1 MDMHA
6 LLQMPESAGSLDAVA
21 DATADAVDGV
31 LGDGALA
38 RGLRGSW
45 LGHPTH
51 PLMITLPIGAWMSS
65 MVLDLVFKDRAA
77 ARQLIAIGLA
87 ATPPA
92 VLAGLAEF
100 PTLGK
105 RQRRVGL
112 LHAAGNTVAAVSFW
126 VAYRK
131 YKRGKVGA
139 ARTFSVLGL
148 TAVSV
153 GGALGGHLSY
163 AQGAGVHR
171 WQLTG

>member
-1 MDMHA
+1 MHA
-6 LLQMPESAGSLDAVA
+6 LLQMPESASSLDALG
-21 DATADAVDGV
+21 DRTAGAVDLV

-51 PLMITLPIGAWMSS
+51 PLMVTLPIGAWMSS
-65 MVLDLVFKDRAA
+65 MVLDLVFKDRDA
-77 ARQLIAIGLA
+77 ARQLIGLGLA

-100 PTLGK
+100 PTLGR

-131 YKRGKVGA
+131 YKRGKIGA
-139 ARTFSVLGL
+139 ARMFSVLGL

>member
-6 LLQMPESAGSLDAVA
+6 LLQTPESARSLDAAA
-21 DATADAVDGV
+21 DMTAGAVDII
-31 LGDGALA
+31 LGDGTVA
-38 RGLRGSW
+38 RALRGSW

-51 PLMITLPIGAWMSS
+51 PLLVTLPLGAWMSS
-65 MVLDLVFKDRAA
+65 AVLDVVFKNRDA
-77 ARQLIAIGLA
+77 ARQLIGIGLA
-87 ATPPA
+87 ATPAA

-100 PTLGK
+100 PTLGA

-112 LHAAGNTVAAVSFW
+112 IHAAANTVAAGSFW
-126 VAYRK
+126 MSYRQ
-131 YKRGKVGA
+131 YKRGRIGA
-139 ARTFSVLGL
+139 ARTFSLLGL
-148 TAVSV
+148 AAVSV

>member
-6 LLQMPESAGSLDAVA
+6 LLQKPESLDTL
-21 DATADAVDGV
+21 DATADLTAGAIDTV

-38 RGLRGSW
+38 QGLRGSW

-51 PLMITLPIGAWMSS
+51 PLLITLPIGAWLSS
-65 MVLDLVFKDRAA
+65 AVLDLVFKDRDA

-92 VLAGLAEF
+92 VLVGLAEF
-100 PTLGK
+100 PTLGR

-112 LHAAGNTVAAVSFW
+112 LHAAGNTVAAAAFLM
-126 VAYRK
+126 AYRK
-131 YKRGKVGA
+131 YKRGKIGA
-139 ARTFSVLGL
+139 ARAFSVLGL

-171 WQLTG
+171 WQLIG

>member
-6 LLQMPESAGSLDAVA
+6 LLQKPESADTLDAAA
-21 DATADAVDGV
+21 DLTAGAVDVV

-51 PLMITLPIGAWMSS
+51 PLLVTLPIGAWMSS
-65 MVLDLVFKDRAA
+65 AVLDLVFSDRDA

-87 ATPPA
+87 AAPPA

-100 PTLGK
+100 PTLGR

-112 LHAAGNTVAAVSFW
+112 LHAAGNTVGAAAFLM
-126 VAYRK
+126 AYRK
-131 YKRGKVGA
+131 YKRGKIGA
-139 ARTFSVLGL
+139 ARAFSVLGL

>member
-6 LLQMPESAGSLDAVA
+6 LLQKPESADRLDTAA
-21 DATADAVDGV
+21 DITAGAVDVV

-51 PLMITLPIGAWMSS
+51 PLMVTLPIGAWMSS
-65 MVLDLVFKDRAA
+65 AVLDLVFKDREA
-77 ARQLIAIGLA
+77 ARRLIAIGLA

-100 PTLGK
+100 PTLGR

-112 LHAAGNTVAAVSFW
+112 LHAAGNAVGAAAFLI
-126 VAYRK
+126 AYRK
-131 YKRGKVGA
+131 YKRGRIGA
-139 ARTFSVLGL
+139 ARAFSVLGL

-171 WQLTG
+171 WQVTG

>member
-1 MDMHA
+1 MHA
-6 LLQMPESAGSLDAVA
+6 LLQTPESASSLDAAANGVA
-21 DATADAVDGV
+21 DAVERV

-38 RGLRGSW
+38 RALRGSA

-51 PLMITLPIGAWMSS
+51 PLLITLPIGAWMSS
-65 MVLDLVFKDRAA
+65 VVLDLVFKDRDA
-77 ARQLIAIGLA
+77 ARQLVAIGLA

-100 PTLGK
+100 PTLGQ
-105 RQRRVGL
+105 RQRRVGIV
-112 LHAAGNTVAAVSFW
+112 HAASNTVAAAAFW

-131 YKRGKVGA
+131 YKRGKVSA
-139 ARTFSVLGL
+139 ARAFSVLGL

-171 WQLTG
+171 WQ

>member
-6 LLQMPESAGSLDAVA
+6 LLLKPESASSLDAT
-21 DATADAVDGV
+21 ATRAAETVDHILGNGAV
-31 LGDGALA
+31 A
-38 RGLRGSW
+38 RGLRGSR

-51 PLMITLPIGAWMSS
+51 PLLVTLPIGAWISS
-65 MVLDLVFKDRAA
+65 AVLDVVFSDRDA
-77 ARQLIAIGLA
+77 ARRLIAIGLA
-87 ATPPA
+87 ATPGA
-92 VLAGLAEF
+92 VLAGWAEF
-100 PTLGK
+100 PTLGP

-112 LHAAGNTVAAVSFW
+112 VHAASNSIAAASFW
-126 VAYRK
+126 MAYRQ
-131 YKRGKVGA
+131 YKRGRVGA
-139 ARTFSVLGL
+139 ARVFSVLGL